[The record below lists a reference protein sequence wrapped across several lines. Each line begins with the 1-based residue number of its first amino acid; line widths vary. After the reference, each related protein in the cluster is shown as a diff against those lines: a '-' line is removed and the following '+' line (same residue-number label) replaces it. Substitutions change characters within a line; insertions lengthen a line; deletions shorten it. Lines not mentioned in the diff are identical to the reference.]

1 MVMIAESG
9 GALRGTSLAQPARL
23 VSSVLVLRTRI
34 DRGRPALADGRSAS
48 TTAMTT
54 RRARRASRGFTLIE
68 LMVTV
73 IIIGILAVM
82 AIPSMQLTSFDRDTY
97 NDAGAIM
104 QVFRRARTRAIAR
117 GSAVVV
123 QMVTA
128 GNYTHGGF
136 FTYEA
141 VGLNGGSTSVTQTP
155 VASCKYPTTWPTALM
170 TPIDSYFIETNAN
183 STDALAGVMAQP
195 FVYTASSNTGS
206 AFTEGYVCYT
216 PLGHSYINISPTIA
230 GAPPLSTSGTP
241 VFQGF
246 SSVSALEIRVTRT
259 DGATIRSVLIPNN
272 GMARVFSHTQ

>member
-1 MVMIAESG
+1 M
-9 GALRGTSLAQPARL
+9 
-23 VSSVLVLRTRI
+23 
-34 DRGRPALADGRSAS
+34 
-48 TTAMTT
+48 

-82 AIPSMQLTSFDRDTY
+82 AIPSMALTSFDRDTY

-123 QMVTA
+123 QMVTT
-128 GNYTHGGF
+128 GNFTRGGF

-141 VGLNGGSTSVTQTP
+141 VGLNPGTTTVTQTP
-155 VASCKYPTTWPTALM
+155 VASCKYPTVWPTASM
-170 TPIDSYFIETNAN
+170 TPIDSFFIETNAN
-183 STDALAGVMAQP
+183 STGTLAGVMAQP
-195 FVYTASSNTGS
+195 FAYTAASNTGT

-216 PLGHSYINISPTIA
+216 PLGRSYININPTVS
-230 GAPPLSTSGTP
+230 GAPSLSTTGTP
-241 VFQGF
+241 VFTGL
-246 SSVSALEIRVTRT
+246 SSVSALEVRVTRT

>member
-1 MVMIAESG
+1 
-9 GALRGTSLAQPARL
+9 
-23 VSSVLVLRTRI
+23 
-34 DRGRPALADGRSAS
+34 
-48 TTAMTT
+48 MTM

-82 AIPSMQLTSFDRDTY
+82 AIPSMALTSFDRDTY

-123 QMVTA
+123 QMVTT
-128 GNYTHGGF
+128 GNYTRGGF

-141 VGLNGGSTSVTQTP
+141 VAANPGSNAGAQTP
-155 VASCKYPTTWPTALM
+155 VATCKYPTTWPTATM
-170 TPIDSYFIETNAN
+170 TPIDNFIIATNAN
-183 STDALAGVMAQP
+183 STDTLAGVMAQP
-195 FVYTASSNTGS
+195 YAYTAASNTGS

-216 PLGHSYINISPTIA
+216 PLGRSYVNISPTVA
-230 GAPPLSTSGTP
+230 GAPPLSTVGTP
-241 VFQGF
+241 VFTGL

-259 DGATIRSVLIPNN
+259 DGATIRSVLVPNN